1 MSRFFK
7 FILIATT
14 LLYAACNS
22 KETGS
27 KDIDPETIYFD
38 YQVWGDEGTDVVTVM
53 LQYRLAGKNGPTLLL
68 EEPGKV
74 ELDGELINAD
84 SSKITGAFY
93 EIQKPVKEFAGK
105 HTIVFT
111 DINLK
116 QYNEEFIFQSFAF
129 ADPLPDSLPR
139 GDIIFE
145 LEGVGNKNYI
155 RVVLT
160 DTSRQHDGINRVDT
174 VTNGRITITEK
185 DLRDISSG
193 PVHLELI
200 KEEERKVK
208 NGTPEGGR
216 MAVSYGL
223 KREFKLVNSP
233 QP

>member
-14 LLYAACNS
+14 LLYTACNS
-22 KETGS
+22 KKTGS
-27 KDIDPETIYFD
+27 KDIDPQTIYFD
-38 YQVWGDEGTDVVTVM
+38 YQVWGDEGTDAVTVM

-74 ELDGELINAD
+74 ELDGELIKAD

-93 EIQKPVKEFAGK
+93 EIQKPVKEFTGK

-116 QYNEEFIFQSFAF
+116 QYSEEFLFQPFAF
-129 ADPLPDSLPR
+129 VDPLPDSLPR
-139 GDIIFE
+139 GDITFE
-145 LEGVGNKNYI
+145 LEGVEKKNYI
-155 RVVLT
+155 RIVLT

-174 VTNGRITITEK
+174 VTNGRIIITEK
-185 DLRDISSG
+185 DLRDISNG

-216 MAVSYGL
+216 MSISYGL
-223 KREFKLVNSP
+223 KREFKLVNPP